1 VNLSRRYIVSV
12 FVLMALGI
20 LAYSVADD
28 DLTPFLIAAPVLIAG
43 WMVNG
48 GANARP
54 LPRWV
59 VNTALLVATGHMA
72 TSWSDSVADTVGVLC
87 RYLVWLQLIKTF
99 EARTPRDQGQVIV
112 LSSML
117 VVGACLTS
125 VTVDLGI
132 VLALYLPV
140 LLVTAMLFQVWAEH
154 ERCVR
159 DARPPRP
166 ASADAPVAF
175 ADQLRA
181 AVRRFLGPT
190 SLGEAAPAMAPVARS
205 AKRHLRRVAWVGATM
220 IAGVAAVAY
229 IVMPRG
235 LAPEIRG
242 LSAGGSITQTGF
254 RDHVQLGSEGFLSDS
269 RRPVGSVRIESR
281 GEVLRGD
288 RTFHLRGAVL
298 DVYDPT
304 RQTWSRSPGANNAA
318 VRLATA
324 PRHPTPPTSFSGPY
338 FIQDITLFHGG
349 HDSLFSLWFP
359 VRVEFSETKLKEY
372 AWNPYDGE
380 VSIPIGKRGVTYRV
394 ISAPATIVTAGPMVS
409 SQGRNAVER
418 RPTNAVELPTPW
430 PPRPERVM
438 EPRPPTPE
446 MLRQGPIRALA
457 EEILR
462 RERITDREAF
472 DFRRRAATA
481 FRHWLSRE
489 CLYTRQMV
497 APLDGQDPIEMF
509 LLDEERGR
517 RGHCEYFASAMAAL
531 CLSVDIPAR
540 VVTGYL
546 LTEFDTSSDSHI
558 IRESDAHAW
567 AEVEVRTG
575 LWETFDPSPISEPGM
590 IEGDI
595 HPAIAAIRG
604 VTDAIEL
611 AWSRVIVGYD
621 RDRQEGT
628 LGAVSS
634 ISPLAVVRGV
644 NAWVTQIL
652 APEQEQAAGADEN
665 RVVVRFFTHVLL
677 GTTVAVVG
685 VYLLVSRWNAIS
697 ARWRRR
703 RGALDVAP
711 RFEDDP
717 RAAELAELHAQ
728 VVARLARL
736 GVPKPHWA
744 PLGLHAESLPPE
756 RASLATPLR
765 TLAALYYECR
775 FAGRPVTREVLAR
788 ATAIVREFDAA
799 ARSARA

>member
-1 VNLSRRYIVSV
+1 MNLTRRYIVSV

-28 DLTPFLIAAPVLIAG
+28 DLTPFLIAVPVLIAG
-43 WMVNG
+43 WMLNG
-48 GANARP
+48 GVNARP

-59 VNTALLVATGHMA
+59 VNTALVVATGHMA

-125 VTVDLGI
+125 VTVDLGM

-154 ERCVR
+154 ERCVA
-159 DARPPRP
+159 DARPPR
-166 ASADAPVAF
+166 AVSAGDAGSFGDRA
-175 ADQLRA
+175 RA
-181 AVRRFLGPT
+181 AVRRFLGPA
-190 SLGEAAPAMAPVARS
+190 SPGEAAPAMPAVARS
-205 AKRHLRRVAWVGATM
+205 ARRHLRRVAWVGAVM
-220 IAGVAAVAY
+220 IAGVATVAY

-242 LSAGGSITQTGF
+242 WSAGGSISQTGF

-269 RRPVGSVRIESR
+269 RRPVGTVRIEAR

-288 RTFHLRGAVL
+288 RTFHMRGAVL

-304 RQTWSRSPGANNAA
+304 RKIWSRSPGASKAA
-318 VRLATA
+318 VGLPTA
-324 PRHPTPPTSFSGPY
+324 PRNPRPPTNHTGPY
-338 FIQDITLFHGG
+338 IIQDITLFHGG

-359 VRVEFSETKLKEY
+359 VRVEFGETKLKEY

-380 VSIPIGKRGVTYRV
+380 ISIPIGNRGVTYRV
-394 ISAPATIVTAGPMVS
+394 VSAPATIVTAGPMVPI
-409 SQGRNAVER
+409 NARSTVER
-418 RPTNAVELPTPW
+418 RPSNPVELPTPW
-430 PPRPERVM
+430 PPRPEYVM
-438 EPRPPTPE
+438 EARPPTPE

-462 RERITDREAF
+462 RERITDVEAS

-481 FRHWLSRE
+481 FRQWLSRE
-489 CLYTRQMV
+489 FVYTRQMV

-531 CLSVDIPAR
+531 CLAVDIPAR

-546 LTEFDTSSDSHI
+546 LTEFDASTDSYL

-567 AEVEVRTG
+567 AEVEVRGG
-575 LWETFDPSPISEPGM
+575 LWETFDPSPISDPTS
-590 IEGDI
+590 IEGTV
-595 HPAIAAIRG
+595 HPVVAALRG

-634 ISPLAVVRGV
+634 VSPLAVIRGV
-644 NAWVTQIL
+644 NAWVTEIL

-685 VYLLVSRWNAIS
+685 GYLLVSRWNAIA
-697 ARWRRR
+697 ARLRRR
-703 RGALDVAP
+703 RGGSDAQP

-717 RAAELAELHAQ
+717 RAAELVDLHAQ
-728 VVARLARL
+728 VVDRLERL

-744 PLGLHAESLPPE
+744 PLGLHAENLPPE

-775 FAGRPVTREVLAR
+775 FAGRPVTRDVLAR
-788 ATAIVREFDAA
+788 ATAIMREFEVA